1 MIKLQDI
8 LQDTLK
14 ELATNL
20 NSALP
25 FTLEKEDDDFARYIF
40 KTPNNIYEVYFS
52 QEEDMYESSKVF
64 ERQYEPIDEHTF
76 KQTNEHMAVAV
87 NATVMKITLDFLK
100 RHPDFDMVFATPIE
114 SRRFNLVKRFM
125 ESTLPNKY
133 TLKVDGFDLQIYNV
147 PKGQPIPKL
156 K

>member
-1 MIKLQDI
+1 MIKLLEI
-8 LQDTLK
+8 LQ

-20 NSALP
+20 NSALS
-25 FTLEKEDDDFARYIF
+25 FTLEKEGKDFARYIF
-40 KTPNNIYEVYFS
+40 KTPNKTYKVYFT

-64 ERQYEPIDEHTF
+64 ERQYETIDNDIF
-76 KQTNEHMAVAV
+76 KQTNEHMAIAV

-125 ESTLPNKY
+125 ESTLPDKY